1 MLGLSFLQALFMCF
15 GTILLL
21 VGEVTT
27 PHVLMCIGCYVVAVL
42 LQIAIELKD
51 QRKANHTCHEITSHT
66 FQNCYHQKDH
76 K

>member
-15 GTILLL
+15 GTILLI

-27 PHVLMCIGCYVVAVL
+27 PHVLMCVGCYVVAVL

-51 QRKANHTCHEITSHT
+51 FNKKIDKFLEKSNKN
-66 FQNCYHQKDH
+66 FGD
-76 K
+76 